1 MPTYQPLIDTPLL
14 PIAVAAQ
21 TAGLSERAFVKGITD
36 AQIPV
41 PIIRV
46 GVRRYVRKSDLMAWI
61 HPPSANADLFSTYP
75 GNPNGRKTQ

>member
-14 PIAVAAQ
+14 PVAVAAQ

-46 GVRRYVRKSDLMAWI
+46 GVRRYVRKSDLWAFVF
-61 HPPSANADLFSTYP
+61 PERTAAPTLNADLF
-75 GNPNGRKTQ
+75 